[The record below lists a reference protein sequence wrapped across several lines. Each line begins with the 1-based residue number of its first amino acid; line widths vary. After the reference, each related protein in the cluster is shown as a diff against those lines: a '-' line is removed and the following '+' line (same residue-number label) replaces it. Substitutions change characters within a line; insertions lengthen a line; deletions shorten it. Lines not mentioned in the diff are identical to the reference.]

1 VSVRSKE
8 QWISVYSHRK
18 YGYSLMFVRIVDEN
32 PLAVMQREKED
43 IITINHVGDI
53 GDIGDITGITL
64 RD

>member
-1 VSVRSKE
+1 
-8 QWISVYSHRK
+8 
-18 YGYSLMFVRIVDEN
+18 MFVRIVDEN

-53 GDIGDITGITL
+53 GDITGITL